1 MTTDPIDPAIVE
13 RAARAGFAAGAANA
27 AKLIGLDEVV
37 TWDEH
42 LTDDD
47 RERELGRI
55 RAALS
60 AAAPLIAANALRE
73 AAEASRELL
82 ALLQVENDAQFIGG
96 ASHGLGPSE
105 ARDIAADWLEA
116 RADAIEAGQP

>member
-1 MTTDPIDPAIVE
+1 MNDPLDPAIVE
-13 RAARAGFAAGAANA
+13 MAARAGFAAATTTA
-27 AKLIGLDEVV
+27 AKKYGLDEPAV

-47 RERELGRI
+47 REHELIRT

-82 ALLQVENDAQFIGG
+82 ALLLAEDDAQFIGG
-96 ASHGLGPSE
+96 ASHGLGPEE
-105 ARDIAADWLEA
+105 ARDIAVDWLEA
-116 RADAIEAGQP
+116 RADQIAGQS